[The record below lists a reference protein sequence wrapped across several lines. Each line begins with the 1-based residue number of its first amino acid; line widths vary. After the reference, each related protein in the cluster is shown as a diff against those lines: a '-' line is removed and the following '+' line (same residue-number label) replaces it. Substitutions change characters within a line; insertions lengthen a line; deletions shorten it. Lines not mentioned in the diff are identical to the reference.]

1 MRRSAAF
8 VLVVLLSLGQAPS
21 RGQAPP
27 TQRASDPVSTLMRQL
42 DAGTVTLP
50 LDGESRYL
58 RSLLKALD
66 VPVSSQ
72 SLVFVSSAMQ
82 LRRVNANNPRA
93 LYFNDQVTVGW
104 VRGGFVELIAQDP
117 HRGLQF
123 YSLEDRG
130 VGKPA
135 LVRDGRCAG
144 CHSSART
151 GGIPA
156 LRVSP
161 GHARPFA
168 DRFGGWYVTGDSA
181 PHFGNWDIWTAGPAP
196 AGTALSNLESLR
208 GRFDLTGYLTPY
220 SDIVA
225 QMVMQH
231 RNLVGNALN
240 RVQARPER
248 DEVEALVD
256 RMVFVDE
263 VALPAPV
270 RGTSG
275 FAADFQ
281 AQGPRDRRGRS
292 LRDLDLATAL
302 MRYPCSYMIYSPQF
316 DALPELAKAAVY
328 KRLWDV
334 LSGAD
339 RGAKYAHL
347 TPAKRAAVLAILR
360 ETKQQLP
367 RYYF

>member
-1 MRRSAAF
+1 MRRQAALAF
-8 VLVVLLSLGQAPS
+8 VALLAWGSGWGSAPAAQ
-21 RGQAPP
+21 RGG
-27 TQRASDPVSTLMRQL
+27 DPVATLMRQL
-42 DAGTVTLP
+42 DAGTVTLTA
-50 LDGESRYL
+50 DGEARYL

-72 SLVFVSSAMQ
+72 SLVFVSGALQ
-82 LRRVNANNPRA
+82 TRRVNANNPRA
-93 LYFNDQVTVGW
+93 LYFNDEVTVAW
-104 VRGGFVELIAQDP
+104 VRGGFVELMAQDP
-117 HRGLQF
+117 QRGLQF

-130 VGKPA
+130 AGKPA

-161 GHARPFA
+161 AQARPFE

-181 PHFGNWDIWTAGPAP
+181 PHFGNWDIWSAGPAP
-196 AGTALSNLESLR
+196 AGTNLSNLESLR
-208 GRFDLTGYLTPY
+208 GRFDLTGYPTPY

-231 RNLVGNALN
+231 RSLVGNAIN
-240 RVQARPER
+240 RVHARPGR
-248 DEVEALVD
+248 DEVDGLVD
-256 RMVFVDE
+256 RMLFVDE
-263 VALPAPV
+263 LPLTAPV

-275 FAADFQ
+275 FAEEFQ
-281 AQGPRDRRGRS
+281 ALGPRDRRGRS
-292 LRDLDLATAL
+292 LRDLDLATSL
-302 MRYPCSYMIYSPQF
+302 MRYPCSYLIYSPQF
-316 DALPELAKAAVY
+316 DGLPEPTKASVY

-339 RGAKYAHL
+339 RDAKYERL
-347 TPAKRAAVLAILR
+347 SPARRAAVLEILR
-360 ETKQQLP
+360 ETKQGLP
-367 RYYF
+367 RYYS